1 MITPFLGLLFVCLPF
16 SPKRIFSADKHI
28 LGDAIVVL
36 NRLDDGLLVT
46 LLTKK
51 VVAAQPL
58 FLIDRHWQYK
68 YLTCQKSAIKSVT
81 KVLNNWFVRIDYV
94 S

>member
-1 MITPFLGLLFVCLPF
+1 M
-16 SPKRIFSADKHI
+16 
-28 LGDAIVVL
+28 VL

-58 FLIDRHWQYK
+58 FLIDRHWEYK
-68 YLTCQKSAIKSVT
+68 YLTCQKSAIKSMT
-81 KVLNNWFVRIDYV
+81 NVLDKMLVRNDYL
-94 S
+94 

>member
-1 MITPFLGLLFVCLPF
+1 M
-16 SPKRIFSADKHI
+16 
-28 LGDAIVVL
+28 VL

-51 VVAAQPL
+51 VVAAQLL
-58 FLIDRHWQYK
+58 FLIDRHWEYK

-81 KVLNNWFVRIDYV
+81 NVLDNSLVWNYHLTAIQNQSVLIFHKLFKEI
-94 S
+94 